1 MPRSSAFAP
10 SVAHSAFA
18 SDHIV
23 ALFTVALALA
33 APLQLALLLA
43 ELLAVLL
50 AVAAAAVALLLPPF
64 TCKRV
69 RMTSRGFVSSTC
81 DHDKHKLQRKQIVLV
96 WVCEHLQY

>member
-1 MPRSSAFAP
+1 MPRSSALAP

-23 ALFTVALALA
+23 AVFTVALALA
-33 APLQLALLLA
+33 APLLLALP
-43 ELLAVLL
+43 L
-50 AVAAAAVALLLPPF
+50 AVAAAVAVVVLLLPPF

-81 DHDKHKLQRKQIVLV
+81 DHCDNMLQTEQID
-96 WVCEHLQY
+96 